1 MPIIA
6 SEIQYRLSGGAAN
19 ADPMLSLG
27 GIISATAAPA
37 GLFDTIVGAESAA
50 GDVEY
55 RCIYVRNGNA
65 TLAMQTAALFIQANT
80 ASADTQVA
88 VGLGTSAV
96 NVAEQTIANEST
108 APVGVTFSEPTTLA
122 AGIALGS
129 IPAGQFRAVWLRR
142 TINVAA
148 AASNDTYN
156 LRVTCDT
163 AA

>member
-19 ADPMLSLG
+19 ADANLSLG

-55 RCIYVRNGNA
+55 RCFYVRNANA
-65 TLAMQTAALFIQANT
+65 TLSLQTAIQFIQANT
-80 ASADTQVA
+80 ASADTQIA
-88 VGLGTSAV
+88 IGLGTSAI
-96 NVAEQTIANEST
+96 NGTEQTIANEST
-108 APVGVTFSEPTTLA
+108 APIGVTFSEPATLG

-129 IPAGQFRAVWLRR
+129 IPATQHKAVWVRR

-148 AASNDTYN
+148 AASNDTYD
-156 LRVTCDT
+156 LRTTGDT

>member
-27 GIISATAAPA
+27 GIMSGTAQPLA
-37 GLFDTIVGAESAA
+37 LFDTIVGAESAA

-55 RCIYVRNGNA
+55 RCIYVRNGSA
-65 TLAMQTAALFIQANT
+65 TLALQTAALFIQANT
-80 ASADTQVA
+80 VSADTQIA
-88 VGLGTSAV
+88 VGLGTAAV
-96 NVAEQTIANEST
+96 NAAEQIVANEST
-108 APVGVTFSEPTTLA
+108 APVGVTFNEPATLG
-122 AGIALGS
+122 AGLALGT
-129 IPAGQFRAVWLRR
+129 IPAGQFKSVWLRR
-142 TINVAA
+142 TVNVAA

-156 LRVTCDT
+156 LRTTGDT